1 LKNLLVTE
9 KSCYRRSLLI
19 FFLMEDAMRRAR
31 VTRFLALVLA
41 IGVFAIPALAAGGKY
56 DQQIQDDVSKYLQSK
71 KEFQGVKSSVD
82 DQIVTLTGS
91 VNLYND
97 KLNLEKKVKRMK
109 NVDGVRNHVDV
120 QSNVPDAQLQQSLS
134 DKLRYDRV
142 GFGIAFNA
150 LTLGVQNG
158 VVTIGGSV
166 HDYPSKDSALAIAA
180 TTPGV
185 KDIVDN
191 IEVAPTSMFDD
202 DLRLKLFRAIYGS
215 PTLQRYAMD
224 PQKPIRIVV
233 DNGKVTLLGV
243 VDSDMDKQIAGVQ
256 ANSVPG
262 VFNVDNQLLVLNS
275 KK

>member
-1 LKNLLVTE
+1 
-9 KSCYRRSLLI
+9 
-19 FFLMEDAMRRAR
+19 MEDAMRGAR
-31 VTRFLALVLA
+31 SAQFLAVLLA
-41 IGVFAIPALAAGGKY
+41 VGLSVGQALAAGGKY
-56 DQQIQDDVSKYLQSK
+56 DQQIQEEVTKYLQSK
-71 KEFQGVKSSVD
+71 KEFQGVKATTD
-82 DQIVTLTGS
+82 DQIVTLAGT

-97 KLNLEKKVKRMK
+97 KTNLEKKVKRMK
-109 NVDGVRNHVDV
+109 NVDGVRNHVEV
-120 QSNVPDAQLQQSLS
+120 QSNVPDDQLQQTLS

-150 LTLGVQNG
+150 ITLGVQNG
-158 VVTIGGSV
+158 VVTLGGSV
-166 HDYPSKDSALAIAA
+166 HDYPSRDSAVAIAA

-215 PTLQRYAMD
+215 PTLQKYAMD
-224 PQKPIRIVV
+224 PQKPIRIAV

-262 VFNVDNQLLVLNS
+262 VFSVDNQLLVLNS
-275 KK
+275 KSK

>member
-1 LKNLLVTE
+1 MRVARWAQRSVAVLAL
-9 KSCYRRSLLI
+9 SLL
-19 FFLMEDAMRRAR
+19 
-31 VTRFLALVLA
+31 TT
-41 IGVFAIPALAAGGKY
+41 AAWAAGKY
-56 DQQIQDDVSKYLQSK
+56 DQQIQDDVTKYLQSK
-71 KEFQGVKSSVD
+71 KEFQGVKATAE

-97 KLNLEKKVKRMK
+97 KTNLERKVKRMK
-109 NVDGVRNHVDV
+109 NVDGVRNHVEV
-120 QSNVPDAQLQQSLS
+120 QSNVPDDQLQKTLA

-150 LTLGVQNG
+150 INLGVKDG
-158 VVTIGGSV
+158 VVTLTGNV
-166 HDYPSKDSALAIAA
+166 HDYPSRDSAVAIAA

-185 KDIVDN
+185 KDVVDN

-215 PTLQRYAMD
+215 PTLQKYAMD

-243 VDSDMDKQIAGVQ
+243 VDTDMDKQIAGVQ
-256 ANSVPG
+256 ANQVPG
-262 VFNVDNQLLVLNS
+262 VFSVNNELLVLNA
-275 KK
+275 KTK